1 MLTEEKFTG
10 AVERY
15 MGSRGE
21 VPCPGFGDEI
31 PKMIIREASIPKN
44 RREAEG
50 DNSDSETDCL

>member
-1 MLTEEKFTG
+1 MLNRRE
-10 AVERY
+10 AY
-15 MGSRGE
+15 MGSGGE

-50 DNSDSETDCL
+50 GIPILKQIVYKPP